1 MEQNYV
7 PEENKW
13 NVIFLQNPK
22 EGGLFKQWRIFEIKP
37 GREQDLWKYFF
48 FVCLFPVYNQYL
60 LDIKDDMVTIL
71 ELMFLL
77 FLGMTTWLLK
87 KIIVTTGKHV
97 RQDMKK
103 H

>member
-37 GREQDLWKYFF
+37 GREQDL
-48 FVCLFPVYNQYL
+48 
-60 LDIKDDMVTIL
+60 
-71 ELMFLL
+71 
-77 FLGMTTWLLK
+77 
-87 KIIVTTGKHV
+87 
-97 RQDMKK
+97 
-103 H
+103 